1 MHSKLRV
8 VYVLLI
14 LFILFIGYA
23 ICDVCKKSTYCE
35 KVRSKTAPR
44 DVCKKSNGNAL
55 CKKTCWTI
63 EKYVNGK
70 CLILPKTTNLDCY
83 CYHYDNGSACRA

>member
-14 LFILFIGYA
+14 LFILFIRHA
-23 ICDVCKKSTYCE
+23 TTTYCE